1 MLGQELGVQHEEGN
15 KMNTMLKVLLATAV
29 ATLTIAA
36 EAHAG
41 SALDA
46 IVTSKQLRCGVML
59 DAPPAG
65 FRDPNNEPDGYD
77 VTYCKDM
84 AKALGAEP
92 VIVETPSPDR
102 IPALVSN
109 RIDVLISSTT
119 PTPARALTVAFTQ
132 PYTNNIMMV
141 VTRKDTGISQYSDLK
156 SRKIGG
162 VIGATPEQLFK
173 QELANG
179 WQSSGATYTGYA
191 SDSESYLALQ
201 QGKIDA
207 ILIAA
212 GVFHALSQ
220 SGQFPEF
227 VATGVAPL
235 TDFGSIAVRRDDQ
248 QFLNWARLFI
258 FQQEVSGRRAE
269 VYKKY
274 YGDGPLP
281 PLTADSINF

>member
-1 MLGQELGVQHEEGN
+1 MKTLAYAL
-15 KMNTMLKVLLATAV
+15 TATTVLAFALAGPAS
-29 ATLTIAA
+29 AQ
-36 EAHAG
+36 
-41 SALDA
+41 SALDK
-46 IVTSKQLRCGVML
+46 IVQSKKLRCGVML

-65 FRDPNNEPDGYD
+65 YRDSKNEPDGYD

-132 PYTNNIMMV
+132 PYTNNIMTV
-141 VTRKDTGISQYSDLK
+141 VTRKDTGITQYSDLK
-156 SRKIGG
+156 SKKLGG
-162 VIGATPEQLFK
+162 VVGTTPEQLFK
-173 QELANG
+173 EEFAKG

-191 SDSESYLALQ
+191 SDAESYLALQ
-201 QGKIDA
+201 QGKVDA
-207 ILIAA
+207 LVMST

-227 VATGVAPL
+227 VAAGVAPL
-235 TDFGSIAVRRDDQ
+235 ADFGSIAVRRDDQ

-258 FQQEVSGRRAE
+258 FNQVANGRWAE
-269 VYKKY
+269 VYHKY

-281 PLTADSINF
+281 PLTAEGINF

>member
-1 MLGQELGVQHEEGN
+1 M
-15 KMNTMLKVLLATAV
+15 KMRMIAKALLATAV
-29 ATLTIAA
+29 ATLTLAVQ
-36 EAHAG
+36 AHAN
-41 SALDA
+41 SALDT
-46 IVTSKQLRCGVML
+46 IIQSKKLRCGIML

-65 FRDPNNEPDGYD
+65 FRDQSNEPDGYD
-77 VTYCKDM
+77 VIYCKDM
-84 AKALGAEP
+84 AKALGAEA

-141 VTRKDTGISQYSDLK
+141 VTRKDSGISQYSDLK
-156 SRKIGG
+156 SKKLGG

-179 WQSSGATYTGYA
+179 WQGSGATYTGYA
-191 SDSESYLALQ
+191 SNSESYLALQ
-201 QGKIDA
+201 QGKVDA

-235 TDFGSIAVRRDDQ
+235 ADFGSIAVHRDDE

-269 VYKKY
+269 IYKKY

-281 PLTADSINF
+281 PLTANGINF

>member
-1 MLGQELGVQHEEGN
+1 M
-15 KMNTMLKVLLATAV
+15 KTIMKAILATAV
-29 ATLTIAA
+29 ATFALATQ
-36 EAHAG
+36 AHAD
-41 SALDA
+41 SALDT
-46 IVTSKQLRCGVML
+46 IVQNKKLRCGIML
-59 DAPPAG
+59 DSPPAG
-65 FRDPNNEPDGYD
+65 YRDQNNEPDGYD

-84 AKALGAEP
+84 ATALGAEP
-92 VIVETPSPDR
+92 EIVETPSPDR
-102 IPALVSN
+102 IPSLVSN
-109 RIDVLISSTT
+109 RIDVLIASTT

-132 PYTNNIMMV
+132 PYTNNTMTV

-156 SRKIGG
+156 SKKLGG
-162 VIGATPEQLFK
+162 VVGTTPEQLFK
-173 QELANG
+173 DELAKG

-191 SDSESYLALQ
+191 SDAESYLALQ
-201 QGKIDA
+201 QGKVDA

-227 VATGVAPL
+227 VAAGTAPL
-235 TDFGSIAVRRDDQ
+235 ADFGSIAVRRDDQ
-248 QFLNWARLFI
+248 QFLNWARMFV

-281 PLTADSINF
+281 PLTANGINF

>member
-1 MLGQELGVQHEEGN
+1 M
-15 KMNTMLKVLLATAV
+15 KMIANALLATAV
-29 ATLTIAA
+29 AILTLAGQ
-36 EAHAG
+36 AHAD
-41 SALDA
+41 SALDT
-46 IVTSKQLRCGVML
+46 IIKSKKLRCGTML
-59 DAPPAG
+59 DDPPAG
-65 FRDPNNEPDGYD
+65 FRDKNNEPDGYD

-92 VIVETPSPDR
+92 VIIETPSPDR

-109 RIDVLISSTT
+109 RIDVLVSSTT
-119 PTPARALTVAFTQ
+119 PTPARALTVGFTQ

-156 SRKIGG
+156 SKKLGG

-173 QELANG
+173 DELAKG
-179 WQSSGATYTGYA
+179 WKNSGATYTGYA
-191 SDSESYLALQ
+191 SDAESYLALQ
-201 QGKIDA
+201 QSKIDA

-212 GVFHALSQ
+212 GVFHALAE

-227 VATGVAPL
+227 VVAGVAPL
-235 TDFGSIAVRRDDQ
+235 ADFGSIAVHRDDQ
-248 QFLNWARLFI
+248 QFLNWARLFV

-269 VYKKY
+269 VYRKY

-281 PLTADSINF
+281 PLTANGINL

>member
-1 MLGQELGVQHEEGN
+1 M
-15 KMNTMLKVLLATAV
+15 KTIMTALLATAV
-29 ATLTIAA
+29 ATLTLAGQ
-36 EAHAG
+36 AHAD
-41 SALDA
+41 SALDT
-46 IVTSKQLRCGVML
+46 IVQSKKLRCGIML
-59 DAPPAG
+59 DSPPAG
-65 FRDPNNEPDGYD
+65 FRDQNNEPDGYD

-109 RIDVLISSTT
+109 RIDVLIASTT

-132 PYTNNIMMV
+132 PYTNNIMAV
-141 VTRKDTGISQYSDLK
+141 VTRKDTGISQFSDLK
-156 SRKIGG
+156 SRKLGG
-162 VIGATPEQLFK
+162 VVGTTPEQLFK
-173 QELANG
+173 SELAMG

-191 SDSESYLALQ
+191 NDAESYLALQ

-207 ILIAA
+207 ILIDV

-220 SGQFPEF
+220 SGQFPEL
-227 VATGVAPL
+227 VMAGPAPL
-235 TDFGSIAVRRDDQ
+235 SDFGSIAVRRDDQ
-248 QFLNWARLFI
+248 QFLNWARMFV
-258 FQQEVSGRRAE
+258 FQQVATGRWAE

-281 PLTADSINF
+281 PLTADGINF

>member
-1 MLGQELGVQHEEGN
+1 M
-15 KMNTMLKVLLATAV
+15 KSLANALMVTTVFAV
-29 ATLTIAA
+29 AL
-36 EAHAG
+36 AG
-41 SALDA
+41 PASAQSALDT
-46 IVTSKQLRCGVML
+46 IVKSKKLRCGVML

-65 FRDPNNEPDGYD
+65 YRDKNNEPDGYD

-92 VIVETPSPDR
+92 VVVETPSPDR

-132 PYTNNIMMV
+132 PYTNNVMVV
-141 VTRKDTGISQYSDLK
+141 VTRKDTGVTQYSDLK
-156 SRKIGG
+156 SKKLGG
-162 VIGATPEQLFK
+162 VVGTTPEQLFK
-173 QELANG
+173 EEFTKG
-179 WQSSGATYTGYA
+179 WQTSGATYTGYA
-191 SDSESYLALQ
+191 SDAESYLALQ
-201 QGKIDA
+201 QGKVDA
-207 ILIAA
+207 LVMSA

-227 VATGVAPL
+227 VAAGIAPL
-235 TDFGSIAVRRDDQ
+235 ADFGSIAVRRDDQ
-248 QFLNWARLFI
+248 QFLNWARMFV
-258 FQQEVSGRRAE
+258 FHQVATGRWAE

-281 PLTADSINF
+281 PLTAEGINF

>member
-1 MLGQELGVQHEEGN
+1 M
-15 KMNTMLKVLLATAV
+15 KTIAKALLATAV
-29 ATLTIAA
+29 ATLALA
-36 EAHAG
+36 SQAHAD
-41 SALDA
+41 SALDT
-46 IVTSKQLRCGVML
+46 IVQSKKLRCGIML
-59 DAPPAG
+59 DSPPAG
-65 FRDPNNEPDGYD
+65 FRDQNNEPDGYD

-132 PYTNNIMMV
+132 PYTNNIMTV

-156 SRKIGG
+156 SKKLGG
-162 VIGATPEQLFK
+162 VVGTTPEQLFK
-173 QELANG
+173 QELAKG
-179 WQSSGATYTGYA
+179 WQGSGATYTGYG
-191 SDSESYLALQ
+191 SDAESFLALQ

-207 ILIAA
+207 ILINV

-227 VATGVAPL
+227 VQAGPAPL
-235 TDFGSIAVRRDDQ
+235 PDYGSIAVHRDDQ
-248 QFLNWARLFI
+248 QFLNWARLFV

-269 VYKKY
+269 VFKKY

-281 PLTADSINF
+281 PLTANGINF

>member
-1 MLGQELGVQHEEGN
+1 MKTIIMALV
-15 KMNTMLKVLLATAV
+15 ATTV
-29 ATLTIAA
+29 ATLTLAA
-36 EAHAG
+36 QAHAD
-41 SALDA
+41 SALDT
-46 IVTSKQLRCGVML
+46 VVQSKKLRCGVML

-65 FRDPNNEPDGYD
+65 FRDQNNEPDGYD

-92 VIVETPSPDR
+92 VVVETPSPDR

-156 SRKIGG
+156 SKKLGG
-162 VIGATPEQLFK
+162 VVGATPEQLFK
-173 QELANG
+173 EELAKG
-179 WQSSGATYTGYA
+179 WQDSGASYTGYA
-191 SDSESYLALQ
+191 SDAESYLALQ

-212 GVFHALSQ
+212 GVFHALQQ

-227 VATGVAPL
+227 VAEGVAPL
-235 TDFGSIAVRRDDQ
+235 ADFGSIAVHRDDE
-248 QFLNWARLFI
+248 QFLNWARLFV

-281 PLTADSINF
+281 PLTAGGINF